1 MSWELAGSWS
11 PSSMPAGSEPE
22 AATRTG
28 QPVQGA
34 GRRLVGSAYSDDA
47 GLASDGLRDALR
59 TGVPL
64 EQLASARLLVAV
76 VAVDGGSNMAVDGGS
91 HMALVSMVNQAGAK
105 GLLAFT
111 GVDSLQAWDSA
122 ARPVPVPGAQAAR
135 AALAD
140 GAQALVIDVAG
151 PHRVVVQGERL
162 AALAGLGGEPEEFS
176 ARATGC

>member
-1 MSWELAGSWS
+1 
-11 PSSMPAGSEPE
+11 
-22 AATRTG
+22 
-28 QPVQGA
+28 
-34 GRRLVGSAYSDDA
+34 
-47 GLASDGLRDALR
+47 
-59 TGVPL
+59 VPL

-76 VAVDGGSNMAVDGGS
+76 VAIDGGSHMAVDGGS

-111 GVDSLQAWDSA
+111 GVDSLQAWDST

-162 AALAGLGGEPEEFS
+162 AALAGLGVGPEEFS